1 LFAGSFPGR
10 TQTMPLAIYAALEA
24 DVRVATAIALVL
36 ALVAFATLL
45 SARAARRWLARP
57 RGPMEPSP

>member
-1 LFAGSFPGR
+1 
-10 TQTMPLAIYAALEA
+10 MPLAIYAALET

-45 SARAARRWLARP
+45 SARAGRRWLERAAP
-57 RGPMEPSP
+57 RSTRAGAA